1 MRHLILH
8 RQRALIGFALKYY
21 CIMGGD
27 REAFMKSLAWEK
39 AAALAGESRHRA
51 LRNGETITVELPQAG
66 GSFFVAVF
74 LEDRSIV
81 TDPVVI
87 GPGEADAEYVILTD
101 RAPYKGMG
109 IALAK
114 VEQQPGEAL

>member
-21 CIMGGD
+21 CVMGGD
-27 REAFMKSLAWEK
+27 REGFLAALPMEK
-39 AAALAGESRHRA
+39 AAAQAGESRHRA
-51 LRNGETITVELPQAG
+51 LRNGETITVELSEEG

-81 TDPVVI
+81 TDPVAI
-87 GPGEADAEYVILTD
+87 GPGDQDVEYVILTD

-109 IALAK
+109 VALAA
-114 VEQQPGEAL
+114 VERPAE